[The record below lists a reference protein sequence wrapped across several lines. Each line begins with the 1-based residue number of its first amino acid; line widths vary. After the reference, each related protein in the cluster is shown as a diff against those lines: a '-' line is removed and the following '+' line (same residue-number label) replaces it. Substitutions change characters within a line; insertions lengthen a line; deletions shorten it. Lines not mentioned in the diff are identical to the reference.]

1 MWIQFIP
8 SYLSTFI
15 QGRLLRF
22 FLHVFLNVDECD
34 LLTLYKV
41 LMGNF
46 KVFTLL
52 FTLQS

>member
-1 MWIQFIP
+1 MDTVYSFIFK
-8 SYLSTFI
+8 YIYTREI
-15 QGRLLRF
+15 TEV